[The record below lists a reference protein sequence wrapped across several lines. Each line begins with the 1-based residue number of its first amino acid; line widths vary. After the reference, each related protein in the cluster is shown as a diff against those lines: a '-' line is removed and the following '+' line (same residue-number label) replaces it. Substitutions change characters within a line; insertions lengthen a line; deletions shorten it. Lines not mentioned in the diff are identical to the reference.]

1 MDTKPSAHKADL
13 CETPVERVIRVFG
26 TKRAAIIA
34 DVTTEALRKWNRR
47 RSAGGG
53 GGLVPAAHQAKYL
66 AAAQAAGLEL
76 SAADLIG
83 DGLSGADRLPAE
95 ALARAH

>member
-1 MDTKPSAHKADL
+1 MNTNCSPHKSGGP
-13 CETPVERVIRVFG
+13 ETPVERVIRVFG

-53 GGLVPAAHQAKYL
+53 GGLVPAAHQAKFL
-66 AAAQAAGLEL
+66 AAAREQGLDL
-76 SAADLIG
+76 TAADLIG